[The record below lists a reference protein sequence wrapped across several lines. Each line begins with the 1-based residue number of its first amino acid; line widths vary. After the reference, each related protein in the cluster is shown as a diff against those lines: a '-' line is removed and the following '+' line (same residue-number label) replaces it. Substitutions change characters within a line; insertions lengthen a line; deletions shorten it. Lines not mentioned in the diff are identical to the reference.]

1 MTDLIDTVNEKLAC
15 TGIYFEP
22 ITDWHIERLSEY
34 VKTPWPIDPLDT
46 IHFNMERGPS
56 GALYYNGK
64 LLGIIGVAVLWKGVG
79 EVWTIIDD
87 SIKHKYKRQLIVGVR
102 TALDITQI
110 SLALTRVQVAIE
122 SNEDYSQSWPL
133 ALGFTLEGVMRNF
146 GMDGSDYTL
155 YGRIRTC
162 QHQSSQL

>member
-1 MTDLIDTVNEKLAC
+1 MNALIDTVNEELAC
-15 TGIYFEP
+15 TGCYFEP
-22 ITDWHIERLSEY
+22 ITDWHIERLAQY
-34 VKTPWPIDPLDT
+34 VRTPFPIDALDT

-64 LLGIIGVAVLWKGVG
+64 LLGIIGVVVLWKGVG

-87 SIKHKYKRQLIVGVR
+87 SVKRQFKRQLITGVR
-102 TALDITQI
+102 TALDIAQI

-122 SNEDYSQSWPL
+122 SDADYSRSWPL
-133 ALGFTLEGVMRNF
+133 ALGFTQEGVMRKF

-155 YGRIRTC
+155 YGRIRPC
-162 QHQSSQL
+162 QLPSSAH

>member
-22 ITDWHIERLSEY
+22 ITDWHIERLSQW
-34 VKTPWPIDPLDT
+34 VRSPFPIDAIDT

-64 LLGIIGVAVLWKGVG
+64 LLGIIGVVMLWKGVG

-87 SIKHKYKRQLIVGVR
+87 SVKQQFKRQLVVGVR
-102 TALDITQI
+102 TALDIAQQ
-110 SLALTRVQVAIE
+110 SLGLTRVQVAIE
-122 SNEDYSQSWPL
+122 SAADYSQSWPL
-133 ALGFTLEGVMRNF
+133 ALGFTLEGVMQKF

-155 YGRIRTC
+155 YGRIRPC

>member
-15 TGIYFEP
+15 TGCYFEP
-22 ITDWHIERLSEY
+22 ITDWHIERLAQWHQSFGPVD
-34 VKTPWPIDPLDT
+34 VKDT
-46 IHFNMERGPS
+46 VQFNMECGPS

-64 LLGIIGVAVLWKGVG
+64 LLGIIGVITLRPHVG

-87 SIKHKYKRQLIVGVR
+87 SVKHKFKRQLVVGVR
-102 TALDITQI
+102 TALDIAQI
-110 SLALTRVQVAIE
+110 SLCLTRVQVAIE
-122 SNEDYSQSWPL
+122 SDADYAESWPL

-155 YGRIRTC
+155 YGRIRPC

>member
-22 ITDWHIERLSEY
+22 ITDWHIERLSQW
-34 VKTPWPIDPLDT
+34 VRSPFPIDAMDT

-64 LLGIIGVAVLWKGVG
+64 LLGIIGVVMLWKGVG

-87 SIKHKYKRQLIVGVR
+87 SVKQQFKRQLIVGVR
-102 TALDITQI
+102 TALDIAQQ
-110 SLALTRVQVAIE
+110 SLGLTRVQVAIE
-122 SNEDYSQSWPL
+122 SAADYSQSWPL

-155 YGRIRTC
+155 YGRIRPC